1 MNRIVVLA
9 FASILLP
16 LQGQV
21 ARADP
26 TIDAEGTTYPAII
39 AGAGD
44 TVLLVHG
51 MFSDRRAWSG
61 LEEAIA
67 RGHRFVAY
75 TQRGFGP
82 DSWQDATFSRDRH
95 TDDLVA
101 ILEALD
107 APADLVGWSY
117 GGAIVLGAAAE
128 VPDRVRRVVVYE
140 PFVPE
145 LLGGTPEA
153 DAAAEAFWGLWGP
166 TDAAVQAGDDE
177 KAVRA
182 AIEATRGLPPGGFD
196 SQDQAARTMQL
207 ENAHTVALQWNAPQP
222 TELACD
228 ELGTVRAP
236 TLIITGA
243 ATLPAFTEMGKA
255 IAACMPGAKTAVI
268 DGAAHDAPLAAG
280 QAVAELVLGF
290 IDAR

>member
-1 MNRIVVLA
+1 M
-9 FASILLP
+9 
-16 LQGQV
+16 
-21 ARADP
+21 
-26 TIDAEGTTYPAII
+26 
-39 AGAGD
+39 
-44 TVLLVHG
+44 LLVHG
-51 MFSDRRAWSG
+51 MFADNRAWLG

-75 TQRGFGP
+75 TQRGFGTGG
-82 DSWQDATFSRDRH
+82 WQDATYSRDRH
-95 TDDLVA
+95 TEDLVA
-101 ILEALD
+101 ILEGLD

-182 AIEATRGLPPGGFD
+182 AIEATNGLPPGGFD
-196 SQDQAARTMQL
+196 SQDPAAQTMQL

-222 TELACD
+222 TELTCD
-228 ELGTVRAP
+228 ELGTLRAP
-236 TLIITGA
+236 TLIIAGA
-243 ATLPAFTEMGKA
+243 ATLPGFTEMAKA
-255 IAACMPGAKTAVI
+255 VAACIPGAETAVI

-280 QAVAELVLGF
+280 PAVAERVLGF